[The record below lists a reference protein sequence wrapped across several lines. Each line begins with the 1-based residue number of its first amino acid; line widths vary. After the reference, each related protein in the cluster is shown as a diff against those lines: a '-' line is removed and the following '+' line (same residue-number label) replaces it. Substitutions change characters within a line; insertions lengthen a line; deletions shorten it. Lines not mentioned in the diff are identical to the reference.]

1 MTQKADST
9 ILPTGARSRPTTS
22 SEKVRAALTELGFSA
37 FAIFL
42 ALVISA
48 LLMVILGY
56 NVALAYQS
64 MFRGAFGSLH
74 GFSQTLLRATPLLF
88 TGFAVAIAFR
98 AGLFNIGA
106 EGQLYW
112 GALACALVA
121 LTVEGMPKPI
131 AIGLPLLAAG
141 LAGFLWGA
149 IPGILKAKTGAHEV
163 ITSIMLNSIAIFA
176 TTHITSRYF
185 KAPGAVDQTERIV
198 AAAVMPQII
207 PGTGLTAGIL
217 LGIAV
222 AALVA
227 WFFGHTALGYD
238 FQAVGRNADAAEY
251 GGVSSKRIQVLAM
264 GFGGI
269 MAGVAGGIVVLSL
282 LNRFVANFSPG
293 YGFTGIAV
301 AVLGRG
307 NPWGVVLAALLFGAL
322 DSGGMSM
329 QLFARIPSDLTIVVQ
344 GLVIILVAAPAA
356 LRAMVRWRKPKVEPV
371 DVA

>member
-1 MTQKADST
+1 MTTQQQPVA
-9 ILPTGARSRPTTS
+9 PS
-22 SEKVRAALTELGFSA
+22 SGGTRRVQLSQKVRSALTELGFSA

-48 LLMVILGY
+48 LLMFTLGLD
-56 NVALAYQS
+56 AGLAFRS

-74 GFSQTLLRATPLLF
+74 GISQTLLRATPLLF

-121 LTVEGMPKPI
+121 LTVGGLPTPV
-131 AIGLPLLAAG
+131 AVGLPLLAAG
-141 LAGFLWGA
+141 LAGFIWGA
-149 IPGILKAKTGAHEV
+149 VPGILKAKTGAHEV

-185 KAPGAVDQTERIV
+185 KAPGAVDQTERI
-198 AAAVMPQII
+198 AASAAMPQII
-207 PGTGLTAGIL
+207 PGTGLTVGIV
-217 LGIAV
+217 LGVAV
-222 AALVA
+222 AGLVA

-238 FQAVGRNADAAEY
+238 FQAVGKNADAAEY
-251 GGVSSKRIQVLAM
+251 GGVSSRRIQVLAM

-269 MAGVAGGIVVLSL
+269 MAGISGGIVVLSL

-344 GLVIILVAAPAA
+344 GLVILLVAAPAA
-356 LRAMVRWRKPKVEPV
+356 LRAMIRWRKPKGEPV